1 MPRKNALGIA
11 GLTRDGARYV
21 FRYRYRDHDG
31 KSVTYKRR
39 LPAGTPAEAAKA
51 WARKTIGEIQ
61 AGTFVPPAEQRER
74 ETTEREA
81 RKPLSEVC
89 TAYLEKLRADGL
101 EKAAHDRAYHCGKL
115 RAVLGDDVALDEV
128 NALVLARLK
137 KTIREGG
144 VSNST
149 INRHLATLK
158 HLVRFANRAGWATAA
173 TLELVRSEKL
183 LKEPPGRL
191 RELSADERERL
202 RNTLDT
208 MAASGSVTD
217 LRARMF
223 VLVAWLSGM
232 RQGEVRTLR
241 RAQVD
246 LARHEIRLTKTK
258 TNRTRIVRLP
268 DVLVEALR
276 VYLERFGEDVLFP
289 GRDELGAAP
298 GSTPLSVPGATKA
311 WLRVRGAAELGDFH
325 YHDLR
330 HDFATQVRRRGVGLD
345 HIAKLLGH
353 STLQMSARYAHVG
366 EDELRG
372 DVFDLTTE
380 GAGKARLGPTP
391 GPTKS
396 ASSTAQDA
404 GKSAVG
410 ATAGATVLPLRR
422 KRGA

>member
-1 MPRKNALGIA
+1 M
-11 GLTRDGARYV
+11 
-21 FRYRYRDHDG
+21 
-31 KSVTYKRR
+31 
-39 LPAGTPAEAAKA
+39 
-51 WARKTIGEIQ
+51 
-61 AGTFVPPAEQRER
+61 
-74 ETTEREA
+74 
-81 RKPLSEVC
+81 
-89 TAYLEKLRADGL
+89 
-101 EKAAHDRAYHCGKL
+101 
-115 RAVLGDDVALDEV
+115 
-128 NALVLARLK
+128 
-137 KTIREGG
+137 
-144 VSNST
+144 
-149 INRHLATLK
+149 
-158 HLVRFANRAGWATAA
+158 
-173 TLELVRSEKL
+173 RSEKL

-208 MAASGSVTD
+208 MATSGSVTD

-258 TNRTRIVRLP
+258 SNRTRIVRLP

-276 VYLERFGEDVLFP
+276 VYLDRFGEDVLFP

-298 GSTPLSVPGATKA
+298 GSTSLSVPGATKA

-391 GPTKS
+391 GPTTS
-396 ASSTAQDA
+396 ASSTAQGG
-404 GKSAVG
+404 GKRAAG
-410 ATAGATVLPLRR
+410 ATAGATVLPLRG